1 MKWQE
6 IRKHYPA
13 QWLLVEAA
21 EAHSV
26 DGKRFLE
33 QLAVVGIF
41 PDSVTAMKR
50 YAQLHRD
57 MPTREYYVF
66 HSSRETL
73 EVIERRWIG
82 VRGAISS

>member
-1 MKWQE
+1 MKWQD
-6 IRKHYPA
+6 IRKHYPE
-13 QWLLVEAA
+13 QWLLVEAV
-21 EAHSV
+21 EAHSA

-33 QLAVVGIF
+33 QLAVVDTF

-57 MPTREYYVF
+57 MPAREYYVF

-82 VRGAISS
+82 VRGVV

>member
-6 IRKHYPA
+6 IRKHYPE
-13 QWLLVEAA
+13 QWLLVEAL
-21 EAHSV
+21 EAHSA

-33 QLAVVGIF
+33 QLAVVDTF

-57 MPTREYYVF
+57 MPMRVYYVF
-66 HSSRETL
+66 HSSRETI

-82 VRGAISS
+82 VRRVV